1 MELEKLKDTWRGL
14 DQRMQQQEGLQ
25 SAIIRKILLDQ
36 SDKAS
41 NKMIGYS
48 VVGLV
53 IMMIGIPILLWGQ
66 GRARGFVEVFN
77 MMVLVYLLCAI
88 VTTMMLILKIHR
100 TDFSE
105 SVCAK
110 IRKVER
116 AYRFFRRIAIVGYV
130 IGTLLIIT
138 LIVHLLTLEETF
150 PLWFWGLLF
159 ALFAGGG
166 VGAVFE
172 YKRIFSRS
180 FKIMLQNLK
189 ELEELEEVKP

>member
-1 MELEKLKDTWRGL
+1 
-14 DQRMQQQEGLQ
+14 MQQQEGLQ

-41 NKMIGYS
+41 NKMIDYS
-48 VVGLV
+48 VVELV
-53 IMMIGIPILLWGQ
+53 ITMIGIPILLWGQ
-66 GRARGFVEVFN
+66 GRACGFVEVFN
-77 MMVLVYLLCAI
+77 MMVLIYLLCSV
-88 VTTMMLILKIHR
+88 VTSMLLILKIHKA
-100 TDFSE
+100 DFSE

-110 IRKVER
+110 IRKVKR
-116 AYRFFRRIAIVGYV
+116 AYRFYRRMAIVSYV
-130 IGTLLIIT
+130 IGFLLFIT
-138 LIVHLLTLEETF
+138 VVIYLLTLEATF
-150 PLWFWGLLF
+150 PLWFWGMLF

>member
-66 GRARGFVEVFN
+66 GRACGFVEMLN
-77 MMVLVYLLCAI
+77 MVVLAYLLCAI

-100 TDFSE
+100 ADFSE

-116 AYRFFRRIAIVGYV
+116 AYRFYRRMAIVSYV
-130 IGTLLIIT
+130 IGFLLFIT
-138 LIVHLLTLEETF
+138 VVIYLFTLEATF

-172 YKRIFSRS
+172 YKRIFSRN

>member
-1 MELEKLKDTWRGL
+1 MELEKLKDTWRGF

-41 NKMIGYS
+41 NKMIGDS

-66 GRARGFVEVFN
+66 GRARSFVEVLN
-77 MMVLVYLLCAI
+77 MMVLIYLLCAI

-100 TDFSE
+100 ADFSE

-116 AYRFFRRIAIVGYV
+116 AYRFFRRIAIVSYV
-130 IGTLLIIT
+130 IGALLIIT
-138 LIVHLLTLEETF
+138 LIVHLLTLEATF
-150 PLWFWGLLF
+150 PLWFWGMLF

>member
-1 MELEKLKDTWRGL
+1 
-14 DQRMQQQEGLQ
+14 
-25 SAIIRKILLDQ
+25 
-36 SDKAS
+36 
-41 NKMIGYS
+41 
-48 VVGLV
+48 
-53 IMMIGIPILLWGQ
+53 MMIGIPILLWGQ
-66 GRARGFVEVFN
+66 GRALGFVEVFN

-100 TDFSE
+100 ADFSE

-130 IGTLLIIT
+130 IGALLIIT

>member
-1 MELEKLKDTWRGL
+1 
-14 DQRMQQQEGLQ
+14 MQQQEGLQ

-66 GRARGFVEVFN
+66 GRACGFVEVFN
-77 MMVLVYLLCAI
+77 MMVLIYLLCSV
-88 VTTMMLILKIHR
+88 VTSMLLILKIHKA
-100 TDFSE
+100 DFSE

-116 AYRFFRRIAIVGYV
+116 AYRFYRRMAIVSYV
-130 IGTLLIIT
+130 IGFLLFIT
-138 LIVHLLTLEETF
+138 VVIYLLTLEATF
-150 PLWFWGLLF
+150 PLWFWGMLF

>member
-25 SAIIRKILLDQ
+25 SAIIRKILLGQ

-41 NKMIGYS
+41 NKMVGYS

-77 MMVLVYLLCAI
+77 MILLIYLLCAI

-100 TDFSE
+100 ADFSE

-116 AYRFFRRIAIVGYV
+116 AYRFYRRMAIVSYV
-130 IGTLLIIT
+130 IGALLIIT
-138 LIVHLLTLEETF
+138 LIVHLLTLEATF

-172 YKRIFSRS
+172 YKRIFSRN

>member
-66 GRARGFVEVFN
+66 GRARGFVEMLN
-77 MMVLVYLLCAI
+77 MVVLAYLLCAI

-100 TDFSE
+100 ADFSE

-116 AYRFFRRIAIVGYV
+116 AYRFYRRMAIVSYV
-130 IGTLLIIT
+130 IGALLIIT
-138 LIVHLLTLEETF
+138 LIVHLLTLEATF

-159 ALFAGGG
+159 ALFGGG
-166 VGAVFE
+166 SVGAVFE
-172 YKRIFSRS
+172 YKRIFSRN

>member
-53 IMMIGIPILLWGQ
+53 IMMIGIPILLWGE
-66 GRARGFVEVFN
+66 GRARGFVEMLN
-77 MMVLVYLLCAI
+77 MVVLAYLLCAI

-100 TDFSE
+100 ADFSE

-116 AYRFFRRIAIVGYV
+116 AYRFYRRMAIVSYV
-130 IGTLLIIT
+130 IGFLLFIMVVIY
-138 LIVHLLTLEETF
+138 LLTLEATF
-150 PLWFWGLLF
+150 PLWFWALLF

>member
-1 MELEKLKDTWRGL
+1 MELEKLKDTWRGF

-66 GRARGFVEVFN
+66 GRARSFVEVLN
-77 MMVLVYLLCAI
+77 MMVLIYLLCAI

-100 TDFSE
+100 ADFSE

-116 AYRFFRRIAIVGYV
+116 AYRFFRRIAIVSYV
-130 IGTLLIIT
+130 IGFLLFIT
-138 LIVHLLTLEETF
+138 VVIYLLTLEATF
-150 PLWFWGLLF
+150 PLWFWGMLF

>member
-53 IMMIGIPILLWGQ
+53 IMMIGIPVLLWGQ
-66 GRARGFVEVFN
+66 DRARGFVEVFN
-77 MMVLVYLLCAI
+77 MMVLIYLLCSV
-88 VTTMMLILKIHR
+88 VTSMLLILKIHKA
-100 TDFSE
+100 DFSE

-110 IRKVER
+110 IRKIER
-116 AYRFFRRIAIVGYV
+116 AYRFYRRMAIVSYV
-130 IGTLLIIT
+130 IGFLLTIT
-138 LIVHLLTLEETF
+138 VVIYLLTLEETF

-159 ALFAGGG
+159 ALFGGGG

-172 YKRIFSRS
+172 YKRIFSRN

-189 ELEELEEVKP
+189 ELEELEESKP